1 MFGLDTETLP
11 GEEAGGDV
19 EANKE
24 AIKKDAIIEYFP
36 FIPFLVT
43 SL

>member
-19 EANKE
+19 EVNQE
-24 AIKKDAIIEYFP
+24 AIKKNDTMEYFP
-36 FIPFLVT
+36 YIPFLVT